1 MLKKAAWMGVLVMG
15 GLMTSG
21 CVVERYL
28 GGEGGESGE
37 GGHATIGTGEGA
49 GGCGSGEVSAVGGHA
64 EGGFGAVGG
73 GSATGE
79 GGHSEGGGSTGE
91 GGFSEGG
98 GGPGTGSGG
107 QGGFEE
113 CVSCAEYI
121 TPPGGVDLC
130 PPSAPIYD
138 ALAICVCEGPCTSVC
153 GDNVCQALESS
164 EACTSCV
171 LDEAAGCGTEY
182 NECANDI

>member
-1 MLKKAAWMGVLVMG
+1 MLEKAVWMGVLAIGSLTV
-15 GLMTSG
+15 SG

-37 GGHATIGTGEGA
+37 GGHATIGTGEGS
-49 GGCGSGEVSAVGGHA
+49 GGCGEVGAVGGHA
-64 EGGFGAVGG
+64 EGA
-73 GSATGE
+73 

-98 GGPGTGSGG
+98 GSATGSGG

-138 ALAICVCEGPCTSVC
+138 ALAICVCEGACTSVC
-153 GDNVCQALESS
+153 GDNACQAMESS

-171 LDEAAGCGTEY
+171 IDEVAGCGMEY

>member
-1 MLKKAAWMGVLVMG
+1 MLEKAVWMGVLAIG
-15 GLMTSG
+15 SLTTSG

-49 GGCGSGEVSAVGGHA
+49 GDCGEVGAVGGHA
-64 EGGFGAVGG
+64 EGAGGHSEGG

-79 GGHSEGGGSTGE
+79 GGFGE
-91 GGFSEGG
+91 GGFGSVG

-113 CVSCAEYI
+113 CVTCAEYI
-121 TPPGGVDLC
+121 TPPGGVELC

-138 ALAICVCEGPCTSVC
+138 ALAICVCEGPCTIAC

-164 EACTSCV
+164 EACTSCI
-171 LDEAAGCGTEY
+171 LDEAAGCGAEY
-182 NECANDI
+182 KQCADDV